1 MTLYFHSI
9 QIIIFVINIFA
20 TSDPYS
26 QAIFYTFGKTMQV
39 RRMTTTPQKA
49 EILSS
54 SLEAFRKIQIELGR
68 THPGVSARE
77 LVTSNPSY
85 AASSSN
91 KDNAKLEKQTKP
103 REPDHRKPMI
113 EKPCKDNTRQG
124 KSPVLHNPRA
134 ALQDTQSSASL
145 RSRREPLEP
154 ITETEKT
161 IPPRR
166 NKDMPENKQEKQ
178 NSMPWKSMDAWKEKR
193 NWEDILKSPARS
205 SSRVSHS
212 PGIGRRANERAR
224 VLHDKLMSP
233 PEKKKRMAVDMK
245 REVEEKQARAT
256 RIRNQLES
264 ERVQRLQ
271 RTSEKLNRVNEW
283 QTVRSLKLREVMTAR
298 QQRGESRHEAYLAQV
313 RTKWPQQLN
322 LV

>member
-1 MTLYFHSI
+1 
-9 QIIIFVINIFA
+9 
-20 TSDPYS
+20 
-26 QAIFYTFGKTMQV
+26 
-39 RRMTTTPQKA
+39 MTTTPQKA
-49 EILSS
+49 EIMSS
-54 SLEAFRKIQIELGR
+54 SLEAFRKIQLELGR
-68 THPGVSARE
+68 KHAGVSGE
-77 LVTSNPSY
+77 LVPSNSSY
-85 AASSSN
+85 AASSSS
-91 KDNAKLEKQTKP
+91 KDNTKLEKQTKP
-103 REPDHRKPMI
+103 REPDRRKLMM
-113 EKPCKDNTRQG
+113 EKPGKDNTRQG
-124 KSPVLHNPRA
+124 RSPVLHNPRA
-134 ALQDTQSSASL
+134 AVQNTQSSASS

-161 IPPRR
+161 MPPKR

-212 PGIGRRANERAR
+212 PGIGRRTNERAR
-224 VLHDKLMSP
+224 VLHDKLMS

-271 RTSEKLNRVNEW
+271 RTSEKLSRVNEW

-298 QQRGESRHEAYLAQV
+298 QQRGESRHEAFLAQV
-313 RTKWPQQLN
+313 RTKCPQQLN

>member
-1 MTLYFHSI
+1 
-9 QIIIFVINIFA
+9 
-20 TSDPYS
+20 
-26 QAIFYTFGKTMQV
+26 
-39 RRMTTTPQKA
+39 MTTTPQKA

-54 SLEAFRKIQIELGR
+54 SLEAFKKIQVELGR
-68 THPGVSARE
+68 KHAGISAGE
-77 LVTSNPSY
+77 LVPSNSAY
-85 AASSSN
+85 AASSSS
-91 KDNAKLEKQTKP
+91 KDTTRLEKETKP
-103 REPDHRKPMI
+103 GEPDQRKPTM
-113 EKPCKDNTRQG
+113 EKQSKDNTRQG
-124 KSPVLHNPRA
+124 RSPVLHNPRA
-134 ALQDTQSSASL
+134 AVQSTHSSAPL

-161 IPPRR
+161 VPPRR

-178 NSMPWKSMDAWKEKR
+178 NPMPWKSMDAWKEKR
-193 NWEDILKSPARS
+193 NWEDILKSPVRN

-233 PEKKKRMAVDMK
+233 EKKKRTAVDMK
-245 REVEEKQARAT
+245 REAEEKHARAT

-313 RTKWPQQLN
+313 TTKWP
-322 LV
+322 